1 MENTRRPQK
10 KNVRKK
16 SKQKT
21 PKTSKTPKKR
31 KGWLIVL
38 IIAIVLVVGYFI
50 FFRGGGDATDTMFR
64 ELTEVQDRKDPYV
77 IMMVDDMTTI
87 SKDNEKMLSNIK
99 KDYEK
104 EIKIFYV
111 TYNNTRKQEKEF
123 IISTYDMDMLPSVVL
138 CEADGTVV
146 GSFTPPFDESELRL
160 SIERLSTGVNDEEN

>member
-21 PKTSKTPKKR
+21 PKIPKTPKKR

-111 TYNNTRKQEKEF
+111 TYNDTRKQEKEF